1 MCLAKK
7 NHSFRQIFHSRPPD
21 RQTIAPK
28 TSLAGLPSAIPTRPL
43 KENKTRVIPN
53 YIKKAREGM
62 DYLITKTLEL
72 KKSPPTNLDGFY
84 YDDDQDLS
92 LFQV

>member
-1 MCLAKK
+1 MIS
-7 NHSFRQIFHSRPPD
+7 NSRPPD

-43 KENKTRVIPN
+43 KENKSRVIPN

-62 DYLITKTLEL
+62 DYFITKMLEL
-72 KKSPPTNLDGFY
+72 KKILPTNLDGVF
-84 YDDDQDLS
+84 L
-92 LFQV
+92 L